1 VSFFGQ
7 VHHLTPLLEA
17 NKGILAQPII
27 DHAGQDITHWFDSV
41 TRDVKS
47 YVDPATELR
56 APYTPMGRFI
66 HVPPLEPTADWVVGF
81 EKPWWKVRLA
91 RPPRVRHPRDC
102 AQATAASSRPPAS
115 SPLAPARRACAA
127 PRTTAQDEQYVVG
140 KLTAMTRPLSVKNM
154 LTRQQHRLEVCAEE
168 SMDEILQRYL
178 DCNNHAGSYTWKRTD
193 SKQIGRVLDM
203 GKTLDEN
210 GIPDERPTFDAL
222 SIDDEYYVPTVHL
235 YFADDLT
242 VL

>member
-1 VSFFGQ
+1 MGRAQRRYYTPREVAEHDSAEDCWVSFFGQ

-81 EKPWWKVRLA
+81 EKPWWK
-91 RPPRVRHPRDC
+91 
-102 AQATAASSRPPAS
+102 
-115 SPLAPARRACAA
+115 
-127 PRTTAQDEQYVVG
+127 DEQYVVG